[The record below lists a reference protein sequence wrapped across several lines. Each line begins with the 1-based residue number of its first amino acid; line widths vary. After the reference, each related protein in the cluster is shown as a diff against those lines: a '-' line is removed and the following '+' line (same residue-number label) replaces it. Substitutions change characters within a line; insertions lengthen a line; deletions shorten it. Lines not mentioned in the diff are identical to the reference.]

1 MAMSTGLHLR
11 TSQTLALTPQLQQS
25 IRLLQLS
32 TVRRKEQGDRQF
44 APVDLVQV
52 VQNCCF
58 SRLTQARSK
67 AIDLGYDGIQQPVI
81 IDGDEV
87 LLGEL
92 CANLLENAI
101 KYTPAGGIVTVFLH
115 TDAGGVELSVEDSGP
130 GIEDSQIHQAVL
142 PFHRLDNV
150 GDASG
155 SGIGLALA
163 SDIARLHRSHLQLS
177 RSEALGGLSVKMR
190 FLLLT

>member
-1 MAMSTGLHLR
+1 MNV
-11 TSQTLALTPQLQQS
+11 TLDNTILLTE
-25 IRLLQLS
+25 RLLQLS
-32 TVRRKEQGDRQF
+32 AVKRKEQGERQF
-44 APVDLVQV
+44 APVDLVQI

-67 AIDLGYDGIQQPVI
+67 GIDLGYDGLHQPVMI
-81 IDGDEV
+81 EGDDV

-101 KYTPAGGIVTVFLH
+101 KYTPEQGVVTVFLR
-115 TDAGGVELSVEDSGP
+115 TDNGAVELCVEDSGP
-130 GIEDSQIHQAVL
+130 GIAENQISQAML

-150 GDASG
+150 GDTAG

-163 SDIARLHRSHLQLS
+163 SDIARLHRSHLQLT
-177 RSEALGGLSVKMR
+177 RSETLGGLSVKMR
-190 FLLLT
+190 FLPML